1 MGIELIIDIIA
12 SIIGFVSIGFLISLN
27 KKLGGKMSQAIYL
40 FVSGITF
47 MVLAFVWSIVFG
59 HGDLSVLNSSTG
71 MTNVSSGSMIDV
83 HHVLMAIGMIFFI
96 FSARKFSS
104 LIKND

>member
-47 MVLAFVWSIVFG
+47 MVLAFIWTIIFG
-59 HGDLSVLNSSTG
+59 HGDLTPSTNMG
-71 MTNVSSGSMIDV
+71 SPAAGSMIDV